1 MLTISSSL
9 VADPG
14 ALDVLPQGATA
25 PYAAPELLRSLQ
37 LQFEGADE
45 SPKNLVNGPSA
56 DWWATG
62 VVLFE
67 LLTGELP
74 FSGKGAP
81 APVKVPEAVSSQC
94 SAHWEEYARMLSAQ
108 ESWVSL

>member
-1 MLTISSSL
+1 MVT
-9 VADPG
+9 DPG

-25 PYAAPELLRSLQ
+25 PYAAPELLRALQ

-45 SPKNLVNGPSA
+45 AEGMLVNGPSA

-74 FSGKGAP
+74 FNGKGGP
-81 APVKVPEAVSSQC
+81 APVKVPEAVASQC
-94 SAHWEEYARMLSAQ
+94 SAHWEEYACMLSAQ